1 MQDFFQLGM
10 VLQQKEFLDDMERD
24 LLPLIKEKQKRTI
37 TELSLKITEANMYQ
51 LMGLYTKGPALG
63 FLLDVTIRSQTNN
76 KKSLDDA
83 LRFLNEEYG
92 KKGITF
98 KDQDIIPIIEK
109 STGTKL
115 DDFYSS
121 YIDGLEIPQA
131 KQLLPAIGL
140 KLGGKIVK
148 EEIGVGFDFIKDG
161 GVMLLNL

>member
-140 KLGGKIVK
+140 KLGVRLLKKKLGLGLISLKM
-148 EEIGVGFDFIKDG
+148 G